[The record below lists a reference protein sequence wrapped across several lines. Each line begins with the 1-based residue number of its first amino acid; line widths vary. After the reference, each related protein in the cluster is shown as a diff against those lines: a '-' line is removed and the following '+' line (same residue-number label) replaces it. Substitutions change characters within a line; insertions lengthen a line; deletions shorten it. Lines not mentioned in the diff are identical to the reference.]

1 MWPLFPLFHLH
12 DLLLHRSAP
21 ILTSAAIYELFMNI
35 FTSRQH
41 FFTNAAVIKLDLM
54 ATYFFGFLSFCQ
66 VLLTF
71 WRTLGRWW
79 AFNGFC
85 GNFGWNGN
93 GGCSLCAAPVES
105 LLCFSSEWAALSWD
119 AVFVHFE
126 FLYLLLV
133 LFMVAS
139 VHLIWMGRAWL
150 RCFQKLSLCK
160 IEAAA
165 QTVF

>member
-1 MWPLFPLFHLH
+1 MNQFSKTRAWQVWIQFKMWALFPLSHLH

-54 ATYFFGFLSFCQ
+54 ATYFFGFLSFSQ
-66 VLLTF
+66 VLLAF

-93 GGCSLCAAPVES
+93 GGSLTMCSSCR
-105 LLCFSSEWAALSWD
+105 
-119 AVFVHFE
+119 
-126 FLYLLLV
+126 
-133 LFMVAS
+133 VAS
-139 VHLIWMGRAWL
+139 VLLVWMGSTQL
-150 RCFQKLSLCK
+150 RCCICAFR
-160 IEAAA
+160 IF
-165 QTVF
+165 VFIVGSFYGSFCASHLNG